1 MSDDPHVLVED
12 QGAVRLLRLNRP
24 DRLNALSG
32 PMLTELRVA
41 VEAAADPASGI
52 RCLVL
57 TGNGRGFSS
66 GADLVE
72 GAQAGPQGLD
82 LKQLLKERYNPLI
95 ARLHD
100 LPMPFVAAVNGPAAG
115 AGMSLALA
123 ADFIL
128 AARSAYFLQAFVK
141 IGLAPDAGSTY
152 YLPRL
157 IGPARAARMM
167 MRGDKVSAET
177 AAEWGLVHEV
187 VDDERLLD
195 RSMALAAELADGPTR
210 ALAAIRRLVRASLGN
225 DLAAQLEMEARE
237 QGALGRS
244 KDFFAGIGA
253 FLSKS
258 SPHFSGE

>member
-1 MSDDPHVLVED
+1 MSDDPYVLIENA
-12 QGAVRLLRLNRP
+12 GAVRLLRLNRP

-32 PMLTELRVA
+32 PMLAELRTA
-41 VEAAADPASGI
+41 VEAAADPASGV

-72 GAQAGPQGLD
+72 GAQQSARGLD
-82 LKQLLKERYNPLI
+82 LESLLKERYNPLI

-128 AARSAYFLQAFVK
+128 AARSACFLQAFVR

-167 MRGDKVSAET
+167 MRGDKISAET
-177 AAEWGLVHEV
+177 AAGWGLVHEV
-187 VDDERLLD
+187 VDDDRLLEA
-195 RSMALAAELADGPTR
+195 SMALAAELADGPTR
-210 ALAAIRRLVRASLGN
+210 ALAAIRRLVRTSLEN
-225 DLAAQLEMEARE
+225 DLDAQLEMEARE
-237 QGALGRS
+237 QGVLGRS
-244 KDFFAGIGA
+244 KDFHAGVSA
-253 FLSKS
+253 FLTKT
-258 SPHFSGE
+258 PPRFRGE

>member
-1 MSDDPHVLVED
+1 MRDAPHVLIENE
-12 QGAVRLLRLNRP
+12 GAVRLLRLNRP

-32 PMLTELRVA
+32 PMLAELRSA
-41 VEAAADPASGI
+41 VEAAAAPASGV

-72 GAQAGPQGLD
+72 GSQAGPQGLD
-82 LKQLLKERYNPLI
+82 LEPLLKERYNPLI
-95 ARLHD
+95 QRLHD
-100 LPMPFVAAVNGPAAG
+100 LPMPIVAAVNGPAAG
-115 AGMSLALA
+115 AGMSLALT

-167 MRGDKVSAET
+167 MRGDKVPAEM

-187 VDDERLLD
+187 VEDERLLEA
-195 RSMALAAELADGPTR
+195 SMTLAAELAAGPTK
-210 ALAAIRRLVRASLGN
+210 ALAAIRRLVRASLDNG
-225 DLAAQLEMEARE
+225 LEAQLEMEARE
-237 QGALGRS
+237 QGALGKS
-244 KDFFAGIGA
+244 KDFFAGVGA
-253 FLSKS
+253 FLGKT
-258 SPHFSGE
+258 PPRFRGE